1 MIWAYL
7 NLSLQN
13 LKANFLI
20 KDGLIVDDPYGKVC
34 DFSKSGCTAK
44 YKCND
49 SDSRNGD
56 NLGND
61 NLWKWSDLKTN
72 KIIINY
78 AEIYSPND

>member
-13 LKANFLI
+13 LKANSLI

-34 DFSKSGCTAK
+34 DFSHTGCTQK
-44 YKCND
+44 YKCSED
-49 SDSRNGD
+49 HRNGD

-61 NLWKWSDLKTN
+61 NLWKWTDLKTN
-72 KIIINY
+72 NIIINY